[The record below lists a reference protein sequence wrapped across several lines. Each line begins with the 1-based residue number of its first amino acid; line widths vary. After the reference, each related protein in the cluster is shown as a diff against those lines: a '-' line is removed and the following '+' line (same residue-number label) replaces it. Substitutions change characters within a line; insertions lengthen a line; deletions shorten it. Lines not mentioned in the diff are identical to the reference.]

1 MGTQVGWG
9 ASRGLRGWT
18 GASQNEEGE
27 RVVGV
32 EGTDGQADHKSGTWE
47 CHIEYAQ
54 KISLG
59 QMVKG
64 HKFWEVRLL
73 VCGT

>member
-27 RVVGV
+27 GVVGV
-32 EGTDGQADHKSGTWE
+32 EGTDGRGSQVWDLGVSYRIRSENFTGTDGE
-47 CHIEYAQ
+47 
-54 KISLG
+54 G
-59 QMVKG
+59 P
-64 HKFWEVRLL
+64 
-73 VCGT
+73 